1 LKIYFIYVIYKS
13 GLNVLLDEVKSV
25 GIYTKKYIIVIA
37 AVVIVAL
44 VSAFVLSYL
53 WMPTGGIGSRESA
66 TTTLTTTSP
75 ATRVTTTLSGVVNG
89 AGATFLNPQMQA
101 WASKFYELTGG
112 RIQVNYQS
120 IGSGAGQAKF
130 REGVLDFA
138 GSDPPLK
145 SDIYNEF
152 KAKGGIIQ
160 FPVIIGTI
168 VIVYNIPGVESGKL
182 RLTGEVVAK
191 IYLGEISYW
200 DDPAIKAL
208 NPDLNLPHEKIIA
221 VHRSDG
227 SGTTRVFTAYLSKVS
242 EAWKSKVGSDFTVS
256 WPVDE
261 LGNGVGAKG
270 NEGVAAAVKQN
281 PYSIGYVETAYAY
294 STGLAI
300 ALIRNRDGNYV
311 LPTKEAVA
319 SAAEALVKVLPKA
332 DEDWSHIF
340 PDQTVDPPGKE
351 SYPITS
357 FSFVILRQVYDD
369 PVKAA
374 ILKEFFEWVLT
385 EGQRPENIVE
395 GYDPLPPEVAA
406 IGLDGL
412 KLLRT
417 G

>member
-1 LKIYFIYVIYKS
+1 LKIYSIYVIYKS

-25 GIYTKKYIIVIA
+25 GMYTKYIIVIA

-53 WMPTGGIGSRESA
+53 WMPTGGIGSRGSA
-66 TTTLTTTSP
+66 TTALTTTSP

-89 AGATFLNPQMQA
+89 AGASFPNPQIQA

-130 REGVLDFA
+130 REGVVDFA

-261 LGNGVGAKG
+261 LGNGVGGKG
-270 NEGVAAAVKQN
+270 NEGVSAAVKQN

-319 SAAEALVKVLPKA
+319 SAAKALVKVLPKA
-332 DEDWSHIF
+332 DEDWSHTF

-369 PVKAA
+369 PIKVA

-385 EGQRPENIVE
+385 EGQKPENIVE

>member
-1 LKIYFIYVIYKS
+1 MI
-13 GLNVLLDEVKSV
+13 
-25 GIYTKKYIIVIA
+25 
-37 AVVIVAL
+37 
-44 VSAFVLSYL
+44 
-53 WMPTGGIGSRESA
+53 
-66 TTTLTTTSP
+66 
-75 ATRVTTTLSGVVNG
+75 NG
-89 AGATFLNPQMQA
+89 AGASFLNPQMQA
-101 WASKFYELTGG
+101 WASRFYEITGG
-112 RIQVNYQS
+112 RAQINYQS

-130 REGVLDFA
+130 KEGILDFA

-152 KAKGGIIQ
+152 KGKGGIIQ

-168 VIVYNIPGVESGKL
+168 VVVHNIPNVESGKL
-182 RLTGEVVAK
+182 RLTGEVVAR
-191 IYLGEISYW
+191 IYMGEIVYW
-200 DDPAIKAL
+200 DDPAIKVL
-208 NPDLNLPHEKIIA
+208 NPELNLPHEKVIA

-242 EAWKSKVGSDFTVS
+242 ETWRSKVGSDFTVA

-270 NEGVAAAVKQN
+270 NEGVAAAVQQN
-281 PYSIGYVETAYAY
+281 LYSIGYIETAYAY
-294 STGLAI
+294 SAGLKI
-300 ALIRNRDGNYV
+300 ALLRNADGNYV

-319 SAAEALVKVLPKA
+319 SAAKALVKVLPRA

-340 PDQTVDPPGKE
+340 PDETVDPPGRE
-351 SYPITS
+351 SYPLTS
-357 FSFVILRQVYDD
+357 FSFVILRQVYED
-369 PVKAA
+369 PVKNA

-385 EGQRPENIVE
+385 EGQKPENIVE
-395 GYDPLPPEVAA
+395 GYEPLPPEVAV

>member
-25 GIYTKKYIIVIA
+25 GMYTKYIIVIA

-53 WMPTGGIGSRESA
+53 WMPTGGIGSRGSA

-261 LGNGVGAKG
+261 LGNGVGGKG
-270 NEGVAAAVKQN
+270 NEGVSAAVKQN

-294 STGLAI
+294 STSLAI
-300 ALIRNRDGNYV
+300 ALIMNRDGNYV

-319 SAAEALVKVLPKA
+319 SAAKALVKVLPKA
-332 DEDWSHIF
+332 DEDWSNIF

-369 PVKAA
+369 PVKVA

-385 EGQRPENIVE
+385 DGQRPENIVE
-395 GYDPLPPEVAA
+395 GYDPLPPEVAV